1 MRSNTKLNL
10 IGAYIYSFTAF
21 FGITSLW
28 VMYLGQQGLPLV
40 LIGMCES
47 IFHVGSFAFEVPSGI
62 LADRFGYK
70 TVLIW
75 GRLAAI
81 ISAMLMLLGH
91 SFWWFAISFVISAF
105 SYNLQSGSLEAFIYE
120 SLPAQGREASYARAT
135 SISATM
141 TEIASASGAVLA
153 GLFVHWHF
161 AITYVIAIVVA
172 AATAIMLFFL
182 QEPQQT
188 QPHQAR
194 QTIAAIVRGAWQVL
208 RTNKLLRSLI
218 MVDASI
224 SALGTGYY
232 YYFQHVMSA
241 RHFSSWAISAL
252 MLVGAVVNVAAV
264 QLSPW
269 LQRHFSKAQLVSGI
283 CGLMALCLVLT
294 AFTWLPGMLALY
306 LISMGVVALLYPL
319 FSSYYNALVPSAQRA
334 TLLSVAS
341 MMFSV
346 IMIVSFPVTG
356 WLVEKIGFNL
366 ANAILG
372 IVLIAIMMPLIIRM
386 LKQRGTVQNQ

>member
-1 MRSNTKLNL
+1 MTINTKRNL

-47 IFHVGSFAFEVPSGI
+47 IFHVGSFIFEVPSGI

-81 ISAMLMLLGH
+81 ISALLMLIGH
-91 SFWWFAISFVISAF
+91 SFWWFAISFIISAF

-120 SLPAQGREASYARAT
+120 SLPVAGREGAYARAT
-135 SISATM
+135 SMSATM

-153 GLFVHWHF
+153 GFFVHWHF
-161 AITYVIAIVVA
+161 NFTYIIAIAIA
-172 AATAIMLFFL
+172 AATAMMLYFL
-182 QEPQQT
+182 QEPQRAGA
-188 QPHQAR
+188 PHER
-194 QTIAAIVRGAWQVL
+194 QGTTDIVRGAWQVL
-208 RTNKLLRSLI
+208 RTNKLLRNLI

-232 YYFQHVMSA
+232 YYFQDVMSV

-252 MLVGAVVNVAAV
+252 MLAGAGVNVLAV
-264 QLSPW
+264 QLTPW
-269 LQRHFSKAQLVSGI
+269 LQKHFTKAQLISGI
-283 CGLMALCLVLT
+283 GSLMALCLLLT
-294 AFTWLPGMLALY
+294 GFHWLPGMLALY
-306 LISMGVVALLYPL
+306 LLSMSIVALLYPL

-341 MMFSV
+341 MVFSI
-346 IMIVSFPVTG
+346 IMIVLFPLTG
-356 WLVEKIGFNL
+356 WLVDRLGFNL
-366 ANAILG
+366 ANALLGVALIL
-372 IVLIAIMMPLIIRM
+372 IMVPLLVR
-386 LKQRGTVQNQ
+386 LRRNSNKHD